1 MELTKLAGLL
11 IYWRDEFWII
21 PFDFCVRKAIVQ
33 FSVKKIKRHGRF
45 PAFLIKRLDIC
56 RIINLLLWIK
66 KCPILHAYI
75 VLNSTWY
82 NGINQGICR
91 NSDLLAVPNPFI
103 LIPVESYQCIAV
115 LGLFEITWWSLFTF
129 LVKKKKPYQS
139 LETVYLGG
147 FHQLA
152 LQVEVNWTWKPVVK
166 ADVTGEIVRY
176 WLGAKGKLAAAQQ
189 FRPQ

>member
-82 NGINQGICR
+82 NGISQGICR

-129 LVKKKKPYQS
+129 LVKKKKKNIPVFRNCLPWGLS
-139 LETVYLGG
+139 SAGITGG
-147 FHQLA
+147 SELNMEASRESRCDWWNSEVLA
-152 LQVEVNWTWKPVVK
+152 GCQRK
-166 ADVTGEIVRY
+166 ACCCSAV
-176 WLGAKGKLAAAQQ
+176 
-189 FRPQ
+189 